1 MCLSHRCFSLC
12 PTPFSLFLKK
22 KSTEKTSR
30 VRINETK
37 RKANR
42 DERENRQPGTSASL
56 TSVRAEQ
63 QEGVVAVGT
72 AAGRGGAGSRVGVS
86 TQERVTQVGDGHS
99 RAHESD
105 GGRSAS
111 AAHRRPFPVH
121 AAVTPLSGCLA
132 LTVAGEGSA
141 AGVREQPGL
150 RSELRAREGTRRC
163 QHTHT
168 CPHTRA
174 HARAHTRIHTY
185 TCSHTHTHARVHTS
199 PQASDSRAPQS
210 SLQAMFVQLPSK
222 CSHANS

>member
-1 MCLSHRCFSLC
+1 MDAWSGHVPGCRLHPRLCQGTCRRQPIHVSLTSMLLSLSH
-12 PTPFSLFLKK
+12 SLFTLSKK

-56 TSVRAEQ
+56 ASVRAEQ

-111 AAHRRPFPVH
+111 AAHRRPFPVR

-141 AGVREQPGL
+141 AGFREQPGL
-150 RSELRAREGTRRC
+150 RSELRTREGTRRC

-185 TCSHTHTHARVHTS
+185 TCSHTHARAHKPTG
-199 PQASDSRAPQS
+199 
-210 SLQAMFVQLPSK
+210 L
-222 CSHANS
+222 